1 MVEKTDNYN
10 IKEIADNIYAEI
22 RKLAVQDVPNLR
34 AIRQRYTQK
43 LKDADSDFII
53 ELAREIYNNCI
64 HSWIALELIM
74 THKDAISKIG
84 EAELLEFGRGINSWG
99 TVDAFAGFLAGP
111 AWRQGQITDEVV
123 HKWAHSDNRWWRR
136 AALVCTIALNRK
148 TFGGT
153 GDIPRTLE
161 VCKILVDDR
170 DDMVVKAMS
179 WALRELI
186 VHDSDTVRKFLA
198 RYDNVLASRVKRE
211 VNNKLTTGLKT
222 PKRKNK

>member
-1 MVEKTDNYN
+1 MADKKDLYN
-10 IKEIADNIYAEI
+10 IKEIANNIYAEI
-22 RKLAVQDVPNLR
+22 LNLPVQNVPNLR
-34 AIRQRYTQK
+34 KIRLRYTKK
-43 LKDADSDFII
+43 LKYADPYFIL
-53 ELAREIYNNCI
+53 ELAREIYKNCI
-64 HSWIALELIM
+64 HSWIALELIRY
-74 THKDAISKIG
+74 HKEAIRKIE

-111 AWRQGQITDEVV
+111 AWQQGQIADQLV

-136 AALVCTIALNRK
+136 TALVCTVVLNRK
-148 TFGGT
+148 SCGGT

-161 VCKILVDDR
+161 VCKILVDDH
-170 DDMVVKAMS
+170 DDMVVKALS

-186 VHDSDTVRKFLA
+186 VHDADVVRKFLSK
-198 RYDNVLASRVKRE
+198 YDKVLASRVKRE